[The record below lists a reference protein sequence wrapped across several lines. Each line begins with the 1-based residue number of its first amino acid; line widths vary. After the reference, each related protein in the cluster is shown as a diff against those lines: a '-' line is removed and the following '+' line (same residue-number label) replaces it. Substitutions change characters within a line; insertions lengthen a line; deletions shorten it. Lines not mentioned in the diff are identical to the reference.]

1 MQEAEADLEKL
12 RIMGLAIAG
21 LRIALAAVWT
31 REVAVS
37 GSMSLCRYVAKDVGR
52 LVGGGRKS
60 RVEST

>member
-31 REVAVS
+31 RE
-37 GSMSLCRYVAKDVGR
+37 DVGR

>member
-31 REVAVS
+31 REVAAS
-37 GSMSLCRYVAKDVGR
+37 GSMSVRYVAKDVGR
-52 LVGGGRKS
+52 LVGGGGRKS
-60 RVEST
+60 LVEST